1 MSHCH
6 WQCVHHSFL
15 LVGGVSFNAPN
26 HWLCVLQDE
35 ISTGLDSSTTY
46 LIVRCVKNYV
56 HLLDSTVMMS
66 LLQPAPEVFDLFD
79 DVMLLRLVLL
89 RLVCRGSSACLSLSG
104 FFHCACHANGHDG
117 QVYRCYETS

>member
-1 MSHCH
+1 MQPEPVSLATRHASLPVC
-6 WQCVHHSFL
+6 
-15 LVGGVSFNAPN
+15 GVSFMPK
-26 HWLCVLQDE
+26 HWLCALQDE

-46 LIVRCVKNYV
+46 LIVRCIKNYV

-89 RLVCRGSSACLSLSG
+89 GSVCTQLYMSFLGW
-104 FFHCACHANGHDG
+104 
-117 QVYRCYETS
+117 VM